1 MGQHITV
8 SAPSVIGDI
17 AVFDTDRSLSGQD
30 GIGFI
35 SADEATATDT
45 FPGRLAARLF
55 AADPALSH
63 VFVASS
69 QAVLRRK
76 GSWDSAAL
84 SAASDVLSSFFVH
97 YS

>member
-30 GIGFI
+30 GIGFT

-55 AADPALSH
+55 AADPAVSC
-63 VFVASS
+63 VRRIEPGGSAS
-69 QAVLRRK
+69 QGIVGFGR
-76 GSWDSAAL
+76 AL
-84 SAASDVLSSFFVH
+84 GCQ
-97 YS
+97 